1 MTVSLIPR
9 LTHKSL
15 GIRLDECAPDNLMGY
30 LGSVT
35 MTTYLPHNQCHMI
48 DHLKLLLLTIG
59 SVDHLK
65 LLLLTIGSVFSM
77 EVLSCTDHP
86 CGPGER
92 SNHYAAIRS
101 PPPPLAAAEQLL
113 LILQ

>member
-48 DHLKLLLLTIG
+48 DHLKSLP
-59 SVDHLK
+59 
-65 LLLLTIGSVFSM
+65 LTIGSVFSM

-92 SNHYAAIRS
+92 SDHYAAIRS